1 MSQRR
6 KIVNYIIDNLKL
18 IDGTISSL
26 DTNYRFSTDLHT
38 NVYRGFK
45 GIDEINDFPCAY
57 VVAGNETRNYNTDN
71 LTLSNLPIIIRVFTY
86 TEEEELVN
94 NYIGNLIQDVEHVIY
109 NLPSNLDLEIQDIII
124 QTINSDEGLLAPY
137 GIVEVQIQASYEVR
151 L

>member
-18 IDGTISSL
+18 IDGSISSL
-26 DTNYRFSTDLHT
+26 NSTYRFKTDLHT

-45 GIDEINDFPCAY
+45 GIDEINDFPSIY
-57 VVAGNETRNYNTDN
+57 VVAGNETRNYNTKN
-71 LTLSNLPIIIRVFTY
+71 ITLSNLPIIIRVYTY
-86 TEEEELVN
+86 FEEEELVN
-94 NYIGNLIQDVEHVIY
+94 TYNGNIIQDIEHVIY
-109 NLPSNLDLEIQDIII
+109 NLPSNFDLEIQDIQI

-137 GIVEVQIQASYEVR
+137 GIVEVQLQASYEVR

>member
-6 KIVNYIIDNLKL
+6 NIVNYIIDNLKL
-18 IDGTISSL
+18 IDGSISSL
-26 DTNYRFSTDLHT
+26 DRTYRFHTDLHT

-45 GIDEINDFPCAY
+45 GIDEINDFPSIY
-57 VVAGNETRNYNTDN
+57 VVAGNETRNYNTKDI
-71 LTLSNLPIIIRVFTY
+71 TLSNLPIIIRIYTY

-94 NYIGNLIQDVEHVIY
+94 NYTGNIIQDIEHVIY
-109 NLPSNLDLEIQDIII
+109 NLPSNFDLQIQDIQI

-137 GIVEVQIQASYEVR
+137 GIVEVQLQASYEVQ